1 MTEPVIRSLLDT
13 DLYKYTMMQAVL
25 HQHPAAPVEYR
36 FRCRTPGID
45 FSGCLDEI
53 EAEIDHLCRLRLDED
68 ELDYLAGLDYIKPDF
83 IHFLRLFRLDRRF
96 IELGCEQGRLELH
109 IKGPWLHTI
118 LFEVPLLA
126 IICEVYCRRHY
137 PSPDWHQARERLRH
151 KIALAAVAPASFRF
165 SDFGTRRRFSRR
177 WQEEVVARLG
187 QQLPVQF
194 AGTSNLDLARRLG
207 LRPVGT
213 MAHEFL
219 QAFQALGP
227 RLIDSQKAAL
237 EAWVHEYRGRLGYAL
252 TDVVG
257 MDAFLRDFDLY
268 FAKLFDGLRQD
279 SGDPMIWTEKALAH
293 YRRMKI
299 DPRGKTLVYSDS
311 LTMARALEIHHRFQ
325 NDCAMAFGI
334 GTHLTN
340 DVTDPVPLNIVIKMT
355 ACNGQPVA
363 KLSDS
368 PGKAMCEDAGY
379 LAYLAQV
386 FQVRLAGADV
396 AG

>member
-13 DLYKYTMMQAVL
+13 DLYKYTMMQTVL
-25 HQHPAAPVEYR
+25 HQHPAAAVEYK
-36 FRCRTPGID
+36 FHCRTPGID
-45 FSGCLDEI
+45 FTDCLGDIRREI
-53 EAEIDHLCRLRLDED
+53 ERLCQLRLTED
-68 ELDYLAGLDYIKPDF
+68 ELGYLAGLDYIKPDF
-83 IHFLRLFRLDRRF
+83 IHFLRLFRLDPRF
-96 IELGCEQGRLELH
+96 VRLDCRQGELELR
-109 IKGPWLHTI
+109 IQGPWLHTI

-126 IICEVYCRRHY
+126 IISEIYCRRHH
-137 PSPDWHQARERLRH
+137 PAPDWEQARARLQR
-151 KIALAAVAPASFRF
+151 KIDLVSDGEHHQGFHF

-177 WQEEVVARLG
+177 WHQEVVTQLSR
-187 QQLPVQF
+187 QLPRQF
-194 AGTSNLDLARRLG
+194 VGTSNLHLARRLG
-207 LRPVGT
+207 LLPVGT

-279 SGDPMIWTEKALAH
+279 SGDPIEWTLKALAH
-293 YRRMKI
+293 YRRLKI
-299 DPRGKTLVYSDS
+299 DPRTKHLVYSDS
-311 LTMARALEIHHRFQ
+311 LTMARALEIYQRFRG
-325 NDCAMAFGI
+325 DCTMAFGI

-340 DVTDPVPLNIVIKMT
+340 DVAAAPLNMVIKMI
-355 ACNGQPVA
+355 ACNGQAVA

-368 PGKAMCEDAGY
+368 PGKTMCEDPDY
-379 LAYLAQV
+379 LAYLARV
-386 FQVRLAGADV
+386 FRV
-396 AG
+396 AAP